1 MSARRTFKLGNRL
14 LPLIAAVAA
23 FCIVSGPSDPALAQ
37 DHAQW
42 ASGRTDATTPSAA
55 YVPGQALVLFRSGT
69 SMSGARA
76 SANGAEAS
84 VKRQVPRCWVN
95 NGSRLMVVRSSTLST
110 SELIAALEADP
121 AVVYAEP
128 DYIRQPDV
136 TPNDP
141 QFGELWGMQKIAA
154 TQAWNL
160 TTGAAGVVVA
170 DIDSGAAYNHPDLAA
185 NMWKN
190 PGEFGKTPGVD
201 DDDNG
206 YVDDVYGVDGSAHD
220 VDPMDDDADSGGHG
234 THTAGTIGAA
244 GDNGIGVTG
253 VSWTVRLM
261 PLKFFGGEDSGSISA
276 EIECINYAIWQK
288 QHGVNVVAIN
298 ASFGSPD
305 PSQAERDAVQAAGNA
320 GIVWVAA
327 AGNGGDDGLG
337 DDNDATPEYPAG
349 YDCTNII
356 AVAASDQSDALSYFS
371 NYGAA
376 TVDLAAPG
384 EDILS
389 TVPTA
394 IDPSG
399 YVSYPG
405 TSMATP
411 HVTGAIALCAAQF
424 PGDTL
429 PQRMARV
436 LEGVDKV
443 SALAGKCAAGG
454 RLNVAKAL
462 GITPVG
468 GAEPFNLQSST
479 HPAPDTWY
487 ASRSAGFSWEGPPD
501 ITLASYLGWVG
512 NGSGIYVTDID
523 LAAEKAYLATTF
535 GGLRIVDVSDP
546 RAPAE
551 LGGLDDDSV
560 LGKGGLSCVAVNGDF
575 AYVGCDGWIPYGG
588 GFQPGWLHVL
598 DVADPGD
605 VRDVSYL
612 SWDLPDTQICSA
624 TVAGDNLYVVLTA
637 TLEGDTSASAFLLVF
652 SLSDPGWPKYVSDC
666 WLGWRGDPFFYTVF
680 DNPWKKDMILRDG
693 LLYIG
698 GWELHVVDVHDPT
711 APALLSSAYDPKEGS
726 CNMGVALS
734 GGYAF
739 SGDDPDAA
747 REGDLDIFD
756 VSDPAA
762 AQFVRSFT
770 WKQPNGSFTMDK
782 VREVVAADED
792 PARSKHYLLA
802 GWNNTP
808 WDATYV
814 NLLDVTEPHDPV
826 NLGPIETPDDPTT
839 SDGDWKA
846 TELSVQGE
854 WLYGGCRDADY
865 EFAVWHLGPTAYSYL
880 LDQNPVGTPDT
891 SPEGLGGGLAGSTTV
906 TAPHDGVWYFH
917 VRARDDQGVWGP
929 TVTRKVQI
937 DGTAPT
943 VTTNADTSPHR
954 FFTLVLTANDGSG
967 SGVVKVEYRIDGSA
981 WKTGE
986 VVYLK
991 CYGKRRTYSVGT
1003 HTVEYRATDVAGN
1016 VGQTGSCQ
1024 VKLAL

>member
-1 MSARRTFKLGNRL
+1 MSARRTFKRSARWLPVLVL
-14 LPLIAAVAA
+14 LAGLYAAA
-23 FCIVSGPSDPALAQ
+23 GPSDPSLAQ
-37 DHAQW
+37 
-42 ASGRTDATTPSAA
+42 SGGYDKTSRAGAMSPSEE

-69 SMSGARA
+69 SLSEARA

-84 VKRQVPRCWVN
+84 VNRQVPRCWVH
-95 NGSRLMVVRSSTLST
+95 NGSRLMVVRSATFSTP
-110 SELIAALEADP
+110 ELVAALEADP

-136 TPNDP
+136 SPNDP
-141 QFGELWGMQKIAA
+141 RFGELWGMQKIAA

-160 TTGAAGVVVA
+160 TTGTAGVVVA
-170 DIDSGAAYNHPDLAA
+170 DIDSGAAYDHPDLAP

-190 PGEFGKTPGVD
+190 PGELGKTPGVD
-201 DDDNG
+201 DDHNG
-206 YVDDVYGVDGSAHD
+206 YVDDIFGVDGSAHD

-261 PLKFFGGEDSGSISA
+261 PLKFFGGADSGAISA

-288 QHGVNVVAIN
+288 QHGVNVVAVN
-298 ASFGSPD
+298 ASFGSSD
-305 PSQAERDAVQAAGNA
+305 YSQAEHDAVQAAGNA

-337 DDNDATPEYPAG
+337 DNIDATPEYPAA
-349 YDCTNII
+349 YDCTNLI
-356 AVAASDQSDALSYFS
+356 AVAASDQADALTYFS
-371 NYGAA
+371 NFGAA

-384 EDILS
+384 KDILS

-399 YVSYPG
+399 YASYPG

-411 HVTGAIALCAAQF
+411 HVTGTIALCAAQF

-429 PQRMARV
+429 TQRMDRV
-436 LEGVDKV
+436 LDGVDTV
-443 SALAGKCAAGG
+443 SALAGKCVTGG
-454 RLNVAKAL
+454 RLNAAKAL

-487 ASRSAGFSWEGPPD
+487 TSRSADFSWEGPAD
-501 ITLASYLGWVG
+501 VTLASYLGWLG
-512 NGSGIYVTDID
+512 IGSGVYVTDID
-523 LAAEKAYLATTF
+523 LASQKAYLATTF

-546 RAPAE
+546 RVPVE

-560 LGKGGLSCVAVNGDF
+560 LGNGGLSCVAVSGDF
-575 AYVGCDGWIPYGG
+575 AYVGCDGWIPSGG

-598 DVADPGD
+598 DVADPVD
-605 VRDVSYL
+605 VQDVSYL
-612 SWDLPDTQICSA
+612 YWDLPDTQICSA
-624 TVAGDNLYVVLTA
+624 LVAGDDLYVVLTA
-637 TLEGDTSASAFLLVF
+637 TLEGDTNASAFLLVF
-652 SLSDPGWPKYVSDC
+652 SLSDPGSPQYVSDC

-711 APALLSSAYDPKEGS
+711 APALVSSAYDPKEGS

-739 SGDDPDAA
+739 SGDDPDGA

-762 AQFVRSFT
+762 AQFVQSFT
-770 WKQPNGSFTMDK
+770 WKQPNGSFIMDK

-792 PARSKHYLLA
+792 PARSKHYLFA

-814 NLLDVTEPHDPV
+814 NLLDVSDPRDPV
-826 NLGPIETPDDPTT
+826 NLGPIETPDDPGTP
-839 SDGDWKA
+839 DGDWKA

-854 WLYGGCRDADY
+854 WLLGGCRDADY
-865 EFAVWHLGPTAYSYL
+865 EFAVWHLGPSAYSCL
-880 LDQNPVGTPDT
+880 LDQNPIGTPDT
-891 SPEGLGGGLAGSTTV
+891 TPDGSGGGLAGKATV
-906 TAPHDGVWYFH
+906 TAPSDGVWYFH
-917 VRARDDQGVWGP
+917 VHAKDESGAWGP
-929 TVTRKVQI
+929 TLTRKVQI
-937 DGTAPT
+937 DAAAPT
-943 VTTNADTSPHR
+943 VSTNADSLTHR
-954 FFTLVLTANDGSG
+954 IFTLVLTANDGPG
-967 SGVVKVEYRIDGSA
+967 SGVAKVEYRVGGSA

-986 VVYLK
+986 IVCLK
-991 CYGKRRTYSVGT
+991 CYGKRRRYSPGT

-1016 VGQTGSCQ
+1016 VRTGSCQ
-1024 VKLAL
+1024 VTLGW